1 MDICTLEAE
10 SPALS
15 AIVACHKVVR
25 DYVGSSEQATLV
37 VLRRSVPITADGLQ
51 RLRDELLTLKERRR
65 EAAELIQQSRED
77 SPGARDEGEGSET
90 KNEQAFIEG
99 RIREIEAV
107 IAAAEII
114 DEQEIQGSD
123 VVRLGST
130 VTVRPVP
137 KRTDVDY
144 RIVGPAE
151 VDPKN
156 GFLSDESPVGK
167 ALLGAKVGD
176 TVEVAT
182 PTGVRKFKVKAIS

>member
-1 MDICTLEAE
+1 
-10 SPALS
+10 
-15 AIVACHKVVR
+15 
-25 DYVGSSEQATLV
+25 V

-51 RLRDELLTLKERRR
+51 RLRDELVNLKERRR
-65 EAAELIQQSRED
+65 ETAELIQQSRED
-77 SPGARDEGEGSET
+77 SPGARDEGDGNET
-90 KNEQAFIEG
+90 KNEQGFIEG
-99 RIREIEAV
+99 RIREIEAI
-107 IAAAEII
+107 IAAAEVI

-130 VTVRPVP
+130 VTVRPLP
-137 KRTDVDY
+137 KRTDVNY

-182 PTGVRKFKVKAIS
+182 PTGVRKFRVKAIS

>member
-1 MDICTLEAE
+1 M
-10 SPALS
+10 P
-15 AIVACHKVVR
+15 AIVACHNAIRR
-25 DYVGSSEQATLV
+25 DELLIGQANHV

-51 RLRDELLTLKERRR
+51 RLRAELLTLKERRR
-65 EAAELIQQSRED
+65 QAAELIQQVRED
-77 SPGARDEGEGSET
+77 SPGARDEGDGGET

-107 IAAAEII
+107 ISAAEVI
-114 DEQEIQGSD
+114 DEQEIRGSE

-130 VTVRPVP
+130 VTVRPMP
-137 KRTDVDY
+137 KRTDVNY

-156 GFLSDESPVGK
+156 GLLSDESPVGK
-167 ALLGAKVGD
+167 ALLGARVGD
-176 TVEVAT
+176 TVEVST

>member
-1 MDICTLEAE
+1 
-10 SPALS
+10 
-15 AIVACHKVVR
+15 
-25 DYVGSSEQATLV
+25 
-37 VLRRSVPITADGLQ
+37 VPITADGLQ
-51 RLRDELLTLKERRR
+51 RLRDELVNLKERRR
-65 EAAELIQQSRED
+65 ETAELIQQSRED
-77 SPGARDEGEGSET
+77 SPGARDEGDGNET
-90 KNEQAFIEG
+90 KNEQGFIEG
-99 RIREIEAV
+99 RIREIEAI
-107 IAAAEII
+107 IAAAEVI

-130 VTVRPVP
+130 VTVRPLP
-137 KRTDVDY
+137 KRTDVNY

-182 PTGVRKFKVKAIS
+182 PTGVRKFRVKAIS

>member
-1 MDICTLEAE
+1 M
-10 SPALS
+10 
-15 AIVACHKVVR
+15 
-25 DYVGSSEQATLV
+25 

-51 RLRDELLTLKERRR
+51 RLRDELVKLKERRR

-107 IAAAEII
+107 ISAAEVI
-114 DEQEIQGSD
+114 DEQEIEGSD

-130 VTVRPVP
+130 VTVRPMP
-137 KRTDVDY
+137 KRTDVNY

-167 ALLGAKVGD
+167 ASSGPRL
-176 TVEVAT
+176 AT
-182 PTGVRKFKVKAIS
+182 RSRSRRRPV

>member
-1 MDICTLEAE
+1 M
-10 SPALS
+10 
-15 AIVACHKVVR
+15 
-25 DYVGSSEQATLV
+25 

-51 RLRDELLTLKERRR
+51 RLRDELVNLKERRR
-65 EAAELIQQSRED
+65 ETAELIQQSRED
-77 SPGARDEGEGSET
+77 SPGARDEGDGNET
-90 KNEQAFIEG
+90 KNEQGFIEG
-99 RIREIEAV
+99 RIREIEAI
-107 IAAAEII
+107 IAAAEVI

-130 VTVRPVP
+130 VTVRPLP
-137 KRTDVDY
+137 KRTDVNY

-182 PTGVRKFKVKAIS
+182 PTGVRKFRVKAIS

>member
-1 MDICTLEAE
+1 MGGQ
-10 SPALS
+10 
-15 AIVACHKVVR
+15 AIH
-25 DYVGSSEQATLV
+25 V

-65 EAAELIQQSRED
+65 EAAEQIQQSRED
-77 SPGARDEGEGSET
+77 SPGARDEGDGGET

-107 IAAAEII
+107 ISAAEVI

-130 VTVRPVP
+130 VTVRPLP

-167 ALLGAKVGD
+167 ALLGARVGE

>member
-1 MDICTLEAE
+1 M
-10 SPALS
+10 
-15 AIVACHKVVR
+15 
-25 DYVGSSEQATLV
+25 

-51 RLRDELLTLKERRR
+51 RLRDELVKLKERRR
-65 EAAELIQQSRED
+65 EAAVLIQQARED
-77 SPGARDEGEGSET
+77 SPGARDEGEGTET

-99 RIREIEAV
+99 RILEIEAV
-107 IAAAEII
+107 LSAAEVI

-137 KRTDVDY
+137 KRTDVNY
-144 RIVGPAE
+144 RIVGRAE

-182 PTGVRKFKVKAIS
+182 PNGVRKFKVKAIS

>member
-1 MDICTLEAE
+1 M
-10 SPALS
+10 
-15 AIVACHKVVR
+15 
-25 DYVGSSEQATLV
+25 

-51 RLRDELLTLKERRR
+51 RLRDELVTLKERRR
-65 EAAELIQQSRED
+65 QAAELIQQSRED

-107 IAAAEII
+107 ISAAELI
-114 DEQEIQGSD
+114 DEQEVQGSD

-130 VTVRPVP
+130 VTVRPMP
-137 KRTDVDY
+137 KRTDVNY

-156 GFLSDESPVGK
+156 GFLSDESPVGR

>member
-1 MDICTLEAE
+1 MSKLG
-10 SPALS
+10 
-15 AIVACHKVVR
+15 AIVPCHKVLR
-25 DYVGSSEQATLV
+25 LYVGLSGQAELV

-51 RLRDELLTLKERRR
+51 RLRDELVKLKERRR

-107 IAAAEII
+107 ISAAEVI
-114 DEQEIQGSD
+114 DEQEIEGSD

-130 VTVRPVP
+130 VTVRPMP
-137 KRTDVDY
+137 KRTDVNY

>member
-1 MDICTLEAE
+1 LNGQV
-10 SPALS
+10 SP
-15 AIVACHKVVR
+15 
-25 DYVGSSEQATLV
+25 V

-51 RLRDELLTLKERRR
+51 RLRDELVNLKERRR
-65 EAAELIQQSRED
+65 ETAELIQQSRED
-77 SPGARDEGEGSET
+77 SPGARDEGDGNET
-90 KNEQAFIEG
+90 KNEQGFIEG
-99 RIREIEAV
+99 RIREIEAI
-107 IAAAEII
+107 IAAAEVI

-130 VTVRPVP
+130 VTVRPLP
-137 KRTDVDY
+137 KRTDVNY

-167 ALLGAKVGD
+167 ALLGATVGD

-182 PTGVRKFKVKAIS
+182 PTGVRKFRVKAIS

>member
-1 MDICTLEAE
+1 MN
-10 SPALS
+10 
-15 AIVACHKVVR
+15 AIVACHNVVR
-25 DYVGSSEQATLV
+25 LCVGLSGQAGLV

-51 RLRDELLTLKERRR
+51 RLRSELVTLKERRR

-77 SPGARDEGEGSET
+77 SPGARDEGDGSET

-107 IAAAEII
+107 ISAAEVI

-130 VTVRPVP
+130 VTVRPLP

>member
-1 MDICTLEAE
+1 MHVSVPETEWSTVSDIV
-10 SPALS
+10 P
-15 AIVACHKVVR
+15 CHKVVR
-25 DYVGSSEQATLV
+25 ISVGLSSQAALV

-51 RLRDELLTLKERRR
+51 RLRDELVTLKERRR

-77 SPGARDEGEGSET
+77 SPGARDEGDGSET

-107 IAAAEII
+107 IAAAEVI

-130 VTVRPVP
+130 VTVRPMP
-137 KRTDVDY
+137 KRTDVNY

-167 ALLGAKVGD
+167 ALLGARVGD

>member
-1 MDICTLEAE
+1 M
-10 SPALS
+10 
-15 AIVACHKVVR
+15 
-25 DYVGSSEQATLV
+25 

-51 RLRDELLTLKERRR
+51 RLRNELVTLKERRR

-77 SPGARDEGEGSET
+77 SPGARDEGDGSET

-99 RIREIEAV
+99 RILEIEAV
-107 IAAAEII
+107 ISAAEVI
-114 DEQEIQGSD
+114 DEQEILGSD

-130 VTVRPVP
+130 VTVRPQP
-137 KRTDVDY
+137 KRTDVTY

-167 ALLGAKVGD
+167 ALLGAMVGD
-176 TVEVAT
+176 TVEVST

>member
-1 MDICTLEAE
+1 MN
-10 SPALS
+10 
-15 AIVACHKVVR
+15 AIVACHNVVR
-25 DYVGSSEQATLV
+25 LCVRLSGQAGLV

-51 RLRDELLTLKERRR
+51 RLRSELVKLKERRR

-77 SPGARDEGEGSET
+77 SPGARDEGDGSET

-107 IAAAEII
+107 ISAAEVI

-130 VTVRPVP
+130 VTVRPLP

>member
-137 KRTDVDY
+137 KRTDVNY

>member
-10 SPALS
+10 SPVLS

>member
-1 MDICTLEAE
+1 M
-10 SPALS
+10 
-15 AIVACHKVVR
+15 AI
-25 DYVGSSEQATLV
+25 
-37 VLRRSVPITADGLQ
+37 RRSVPITAAGLQ
-51 RLRDELLTLKERRR
+51 RLRDELVTLKERRR
-65 EAAELIQQSRED
+65 EAAELIQQARED

-107 IAAAEII
+107 IVSAQVINE
-114 DEQEIQGSD
+114 EEIQGSD
-123 VVRLGST
+123 IVRLGST
-130 VTVRPVP
+130 VTVRPMP
-137 KRTDVDY
+137 KRTDVNY

-167 ALLGAKVGD
+167 ALLGSKVGD
-176 TVEVAT
+176 TVEVST